1 MPLVPDEIGNNTGQ
15 AKERVWFH
23 AAPRQQASPLPE
35 GYTMTPGHSG
45 WSWVDLDEEL
55 DELSGL
61 KETFVDPEAAA
72 HA

>member
-1 MPLVPDEIGNNTGQ
+1 
-15 AKERVWFH
+15 
-23 AAPRQQASPLPE
+23 
-35 GYTMTPGHSG
+35 MTLGHSG

-61 KETFVDPEAAA
+61 KEAFVDPEAAA